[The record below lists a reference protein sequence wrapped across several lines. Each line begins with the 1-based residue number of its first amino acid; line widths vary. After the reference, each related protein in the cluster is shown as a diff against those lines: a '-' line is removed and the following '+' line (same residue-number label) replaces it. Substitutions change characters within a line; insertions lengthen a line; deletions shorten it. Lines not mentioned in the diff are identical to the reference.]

1 MFNVNW
7 NSSIY
12 FPWGGLKIM
21 MFTASLVLI
30 GTDDPDSHIG
40 SIISPL

>member
-1 MFNVNW
+1 
-7 NSSIY
+7 
-12 FPWGGLKIM
+12 

-40 SIISPL
+40 SVISPLWNSVPEKSKFKT